1 MKDKRQRMAMAW
13 PYGITDPNLY
23 AYIMNAAASLSSYPY
38 AAAAA
43 ASLPGTGQSPLNYYA
58 SLGLQRA
65 AAAYSPYSFP
75 SPLRP
80 VPGPLGGSGGLLR
93 PTATTGEPPSPSGL
107 PCGLHVPREHPAS
120 GLTGSGSSSSTPS
133 LLGGGHSAPCSAAPG
148 ENCPC
153 PPAPLFYSGL
163 AGVTTSLPAPL
174 PVSHS
179 LTSSTPH
186 TTPSLFQP
194 YKTDVERA

>member
-1 MKDKRQRMAMAW
+1 MAMAW

-38 AAAAA
+38 AMPN
-43 ASLPGTGQSPLNYYA
+43 ASSPLNYYA

-65 AAAYSPYSFP
+65 AAAYSPYGFP

-80 VPGPLGGSGGLLR
+80 LANPVGAGGLIR
-93 PTATTGEPPSPSGL
+93 PTATTADPLAPPAGSVPPGL
-107 PCGLHVPREHPAS
+107 PCGLHAHREHGALS
-120 GLTGSGSSSSTPS
+120 GGSP
-133 LLGGGHSAPCSAAPG
+133 LVGGQGAPCTAGPG
-148 ENCPC
+148 ENCGC
-153 PPAPLFYSGL
+153 PPMFYSGL
-163 AGVTTSLPAPL
+163 AGVTTSLPAPI

-179 LTSSTPH
+179 LSSTAPH
-186 TTPSLFQP
+186 AHTPSLFQP